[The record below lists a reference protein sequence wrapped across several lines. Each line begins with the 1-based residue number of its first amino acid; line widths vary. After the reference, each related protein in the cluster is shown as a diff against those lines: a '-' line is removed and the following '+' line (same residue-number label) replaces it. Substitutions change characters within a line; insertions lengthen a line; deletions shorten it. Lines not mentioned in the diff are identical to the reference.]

1 MTRLSPQTAIVL
13 AFQFAVLTLL
23 VARPVNL
30 GVLAVLAALY
40 WLAGGGRRH
49 GWMMAAVLAL
59 GTWSVALSQGLF
71 YEGSPRTVL
80 IRLLDGGLFPFGDP
94 PGLYVYREGLL
105 YGLVLSLRFNAIVLL
120 GGGLLARYAT
130 DEMAAGLRALR
141 IPGPLC
147 FLFSITLRFFP
158 LLLAEARAVWHAQHF
173 RGYRLPWRPA
183 LRWPVLPARG
193 MTPARVLL
201 QPFIAAQVRKAD
213 EIAAALRSR
222 GFSPGESE
230 LGRPAPAGR
239 GELAICVLGALLLIA
254 LAASLLLTRL
264 HAQGSL
270 PESFSQPWPREWLDW
285 LQKLVVRHV

>member
-13 AFQFAVLTLL
+13 AFQFAVLILL

-30 GVLAVLAALY
+30 GMLTVLAALY

-49 GWMMAAVLAL
+49 WWIMGLVLAL
-59 GTWSVALSQGLF
+59 GTWSVVLSQGLF

-105 YGLVLSLRFNAIVLL
+105 YGLVQSLRFNAIVLL

-130 DEMAAGLRALR
+130 DEMAVGLRALR

-158 LLLAEARAVWHAQHF
+158 LLMAEARAVWHAQHF
-173 RGYRLPWRPA
+173 RGYRLLRRP
-183 LRWPVLPARG
+183 WPVLPARG
-193 MTPARVLL
+193 MAPARVLL
-201 QPFIAAQVRKAD
+201 QPFIAAQVRKSD

-230 LGRPAPAGR
+230 LGRPAPTGR
-239 GELAICVLGALLLIA
+239 GELAICVLGAVLLAA

-264 HAQGSL
+264 HGQGAL
-270 PESFSQPWPREWLDW
+270 PQPFSQPWPREWLEW
-285 LQKLVVRHV
+285 LQELVVRHV